1 MSKPISFRQRLRELL
16 WDREITASKFEAD
29 TGISRQIL
37 YIDRKTHRS
46 MLMALA
52 YYFGITVEEL
62 VSGTTL
68 EDRII

>member
-16 WDREITASKFEAD
+16 WDREITTAQFEAD
-29 TGISRQIL
+29 TGICRGIL
-37 YIDRKTHRS
+37 YQDRKTHRS

-68 EDRII
+68 EDRIM